1 MSDPSVD
8 HPRETDPAAE
18 PDVEREH
25 EPEHEGGR
33 EAEAAQGE
41 REGAWEPLGSG
52 DTPAVAEEPPRNM
65 IPARA
70 RRRTAFERVSMR
82 VLATCGIVG
91 LATALGAILVS
102 QDVSGWI
109 VGLVIGIVSVVLAG
123 ILWSSRQL

>member
-8 HPRETDPAAE
+8 HPRGTEPVAE
-18 PDVEREH
+18 PDVERDPAP
-25 EPEHEGGR
+25 EPE
-33 EAEAAQGE
+33 AEPVQ

-52 DTPAVAEEPPRNM
+52 DSPAVAGEAPRNM

-70 RRRTAFERVSMR
+70 QRRTAFERVSMR

-109 VGLVIGIVSVVLAG
+109 VGLVIGVVSVVLAG